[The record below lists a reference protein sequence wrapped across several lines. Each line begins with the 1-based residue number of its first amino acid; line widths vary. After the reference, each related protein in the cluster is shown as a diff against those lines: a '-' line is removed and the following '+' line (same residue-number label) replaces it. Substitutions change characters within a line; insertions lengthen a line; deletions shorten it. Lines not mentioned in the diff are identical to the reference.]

1 MSDLIGLISII
12 FLIFMTMLAAV
23 HWSSISKILYIALIL
38 RVTLLLSGHY
48 FINLPDS
55 NSDSIR
61 FELNAWILASDGFY
75 NVLNNFNGPSSDFI
89 SWIIA
94 IPYSLFGRSLL
105 MAQSMS
111 VFFGMICII
120 LVWKLSRILWND
132 NIANKSAWIIAIF
145 PSMVLYSVLL
155 MREIYV
161 CFFLIIGLYGLVTWL
176 KTYKLKSIALIL
188 VGFLGGTFFHGA
200 IIFGLSTLLII
211 FITTTLIKF
220 FQLILK
226 LKTSYKVLIHLT
238 LLTAIFFV
246 LMLNI
251 IYIPKLGKIENLTKI
266 QYNLNNLKKA
276 YRGDASL
283 PAWTKINYPHELLY
297 KGPVKSIYFIF
308 SPFPWDIKK
317 KYHIIGLLDS
327 FLYLWLSVLI
337 LKNIKTIWRD
347 PVLRILLIL
356 LASYIFIFGISM
368 GNFGTGIRHRLKF
381 VIMFILLAAP
391 FLPRIIFFKKN

>member
-1 MSDLIGLISII
+1 M
-12 FLIFMTMLAAV
+12 
-23 HWSSISKILYIALIL
+23 
-38 RVTLLLSGHY
+38 
-48 FINLPDS
+48 
-55 NSDSIR
+55 
-61 FELNAWILASDGFY
+61 
-75 NVLNNFNGPSSDFI
+75 
-89 SWIIA
+89 
-94 IPYSLFGRSLL
+94 
-105 MAQSMS
+105 
-111 VFFGMICII
+111 
-120 LVWKLSRILWND
+120 
-132 NIANKSAWIIAIF
+132 
-145 PSMVLYSVLL
+145 
-155 MREIYV
+155 
-161 CFFLIIGLYGLVTWL
+161 
-176 KTYKLKSIALIL
+176 
-188 VGFLGGTFFHGA
+188 
-200 IIFGLSTLLII
+200 
-211 FITTTLIKF
+211 
-220 FQLILK
+220 
-226 LKTSYKVLIHLT
+226 
-238 LLTAIFFV
+238 
-246 LMLNI
+246 
-251 IYIPKLGKIENLTKI
+251 
-266 QYNLNNLKKA
+266 NNLKKA

>member
-266 QYNLNNLKKA
+266 Q
-276 YRGDASL
+276 
-283 PAWTKINYPHELLY
+283 
-297 KGPVKSIYFIF
+297 
-308 SPFPWDIKK
+308 
-317 KYHIIGLLDS
+317 
-327 FLYLWLSVLI
+327 
-337 LKNIKTIWRD
+337 
-347 PVLRILLIL
+347 
-356 LASYIFIFGISM
+356 
-368 GNFGTGIRHRLKF
+368 
-381 VIMFILLAAP
+381 
-391 FLPRIIFFKKN
+391 